1 MVEIIN
7 KDIFKGVAGKRSGK
21 PKGVVI
27 HNDAGSKNATAKW
40 YMTTFLPD
48 RVKAKQ
54 SNLGF
59 AHYYIDRNTIGRC
72 ENTNNKA
79 WHTANSDG
87 NANYI
92 GYEVCQSVGESEANF
107 KENEE
112 MTFRQVAEDLQFY
125 GLKANRDT
133 IKLHKQ
139 FTSTSC
145 PHRSVSLH
153 GDNTKVQDY
162 FISRVNHYIRLGKTV
177 NDMLKKQNI
186 KVEPAKTTAKNPD
199 KRSKKFNVNDRVRL
213 TSSAKKWKG
222 SSDFTLDSFKSEYIV
237 NWLNADGT
245 VYIKPVGADW
255 GGNVLESDIEHARNN
270 DIDKDDII
278 KLRDKATHW
287 VGGSKLSDGMKKV
300 EYSVR
305 ERINGNTLYID
316 NGTFRGIVYDWDA
329 VKK

>member
-7 KDIFKGVAGKRSGK
+7 KDIFNGVAGKRSGK

-40 YMTTFLPD
+40 YMESFLPG
-48 RVKAKQ
+48 RYKAGQ

-79 WHTANSDG
+79 WHTANGDG

-92 GYEVCQSVGESEANF
+92 GYEVCQSIGETDANF

-125 GLKANRDT
+125 GLSANRNT
-133 IKLHKQ
+133 VKLHKQ

-162 FISRVNHYIRLGKTV
+162 FISRINYYISLGKTV
-177 NDMLKKQNI
+177 NDMLKKVNEKKEPI
-186 KVEPAKTTAKNPD
+186 KSVVAKED

-213 TSSAKKWKG
+213 TSTAKKWKG
-222 SSDFTLDSFKSEYIV
+222 SSDFSLDSFKSEYIV

-245 VYIKPVGADW
+245 VYIKPIGADL

-287 VGGSKLSDGMKKV
+287 VGGAAISSGMRKP

-305 ERINGNTLYID
+305 YRKGNILYID
-316 NGTFRGIVYDWDA
+316 SGQFRGEVYDWDA
-329 VKK
+329 IKK